1 MLHLG
6 KLHPGS
12 TMLVLEIGGEISLV
26 TKLRQREFIT
36 EQLTQP
42 AGFPDGQVETKDV
55 SSM

>member
-1 MLHLG
+1 
-6 KLHPGS
+6 
-12 TMLVLEIGGEISLV
+12 MLVLEIGGEISLV